1 MIEKRFIQILEKYK
15 EQVKDMKLTPN
26 TVERLLYIQKC
37 LDHIENEID
46 DLNLDMDKPE
56 NKMYD
61 ELIKVFSPF
70 MIQYMISKSE

>member
-15 EQVKDMKLTPN
+15 KQVKDLKLTPN
-26 TVERLLYIQKC
+26 ITERLMYIQKC

-70 MIQYMISKSE
+70 MIQYMMSKSE